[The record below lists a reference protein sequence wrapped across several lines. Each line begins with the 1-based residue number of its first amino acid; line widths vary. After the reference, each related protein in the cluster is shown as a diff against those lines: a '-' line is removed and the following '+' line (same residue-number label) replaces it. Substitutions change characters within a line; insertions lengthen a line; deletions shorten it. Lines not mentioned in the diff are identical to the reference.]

1 MERLQREVDRVIKSF
16 GGYWE
21 PFEMLGAVVEE
32 LGELSREMLKFE
44 GIKKDEGNSRIEE
57 ELGDVLFALIC
68 IANYYNINLEKALD
82 KTISKYSF
90 RDKERWRSSTL

>member
-1 MERLQREVDRVIKSF
+1 MERLQREVDNVIKSF

-44 GIKKDEGNSRIEE
+44 GIKEKGEKQKVKE
-57 ELGDVLFALIC
+57 ELGDVLFALLC
-68 IANYYNINLEKALD
+68 IANYYEIDAEEALLES
-82 KTISKYSF
+82 ISKYST
-90 RDKERWRSSTL
+90 RDKNRWSDKS